1 MAQQASERNRGWVW
15 AVIAVAAC
23 FALFMSQ
30 RLRREE
36 VPVRAAQVER
46 QDIVS
51 TESTNGQVEPTQDF
65 QAHALIPGAVEKLY
79 VSLGQEVASGQEL
92 VRMDDSDAKKN
103 LAAAQANLDSS
114 IAALTAMEHGG
125 TQDELLIA
133 QSEITQ
139 AQLMQQQNAA
149 SLASLQKLEAQG
161 AASPSEVATAQQ
173 RLLGANAH
181 LAQLQSR
188 RTGRYAADD
197 LAAQRAQVA
206 QARSALDAARNDY
219 ANVDIRSPFAG
230 TVYSIPVSQ
239 YVYVQAGELLL
250 DVADLK
256 HLQIKAYFDEPEI
269 GKLAPGQ
276 PVKIEWPAK
285 PNQVW
290 HGHILA
296 APTTIINY
304 GTRNVGVCVI
314 SVDDAHGDLLPN
326 TNVTVTVTTQSRQDA
341 LSLPREALRTEGS
354 SNFVFR
360 VVDGQLM
367 KTPVQVGSVVNLTRF
382 EIAGGLNVGDTVALN
397 AMTEVDLA
405 AGMHVRI
412 VQ

>member
-1 MAQQASERNRGWVW
+1 
-15 AVIAVAAC
+15 
-23 FALFMSQ
+23 
-30 RLRREE
+30 
-36 VPVRAAQVER
+36 
-46 QDIVS
+46 
-51 TESTNGQVEPTQDF
+51 
-65 QAHALIPGAVEKLY
+65 
-79 VSLGQEVASGQEL
+79 
-92 VRMDDSDAKKN
+92 
-103 LAAAQANLDSS
+103 
-114 IAALTAMEHGG
+114 
-125 TQDELLIA
+125 
-133 QSEITQ
+133 
-139 AQLMQQQNAA
+139 
-149 SLASLQKLEAQG
+149 
-161 AASPSEVATAQQ
+161 
-173 RLLGANAH
+173 
-181 LAQLQSR
+181 LQSR

-360 VVDGQLM
+360 VVDGQLV